1 MEHNVNYFRHYLIGK
16 RFTIRVDNRIVTY
29 LQSKHHPKNR
39 KLLNWSLQ
47 LSEYN
52 FEIVHIP
59 SQHNSISHCLSRIY
73 CNYNIQSPDKSVLI
87 IHDLDSS
94 ITHHQL
100 QQAQMN
106 DSYIKA
112 CYHYVHNKKHFNVDT
127 LGPYKHFRK
136 HFTVQNDVL
145 LWKERYVIPPHLR
158 HRILTLCHDH
168 PMAGHFA
175 IHRTLDQLQNKF
187 FWPEALH
194 DASKWVKSC
203 KNAMNSTLQ
212 DLVTLKLHSNQLHLT
227 IVFS

>member
-1 MEHNVNYFRHYLIGK
+1 MLDPDRMQVISSIPVPSNVAELRH
-16 RFTIRVDNRIVTY
+16 F
-29 LQSKHHPKNR
+29 
-39 KLLNWSLQ
+39 
-47 LSEYN
+47 SEK
-52 FEIVHIP
+52 
-59 SQHNSISHCLSRIY
+59 SDCLSRIY

-94 ITHHQL
+94 ITHHKL

-127 LGPYKHFRK
+127 LGPYKRFRK

-145 LWKERYVIPPHLR
+145 FWKERYVIPPHLR

-194 DASKWVKSC
+194 DA
-203 KNAMNSTLQ
+203 
-212 DLVTLKLHSNQLHLT
+212 
-227 IVFS
+227 